1 MFIDLTN
8 DKSPKEG
15 IRNEQVRLT
24 SALSDIIKKEIDEL
38 MERITDSKIV
48 FKSISP
54 AFEDEYEYTF
64 NNLMQDIMDKYEFLV
79 NGEKDRQEHID
90 LVNKLANI
98 YRIDNKRR

>member
-1 MFIDLTN
+1 MKHMINNQQKIADKINELESVDSVDIHTN
-8 DKSPKEG
+8 
-15 IRNEQVRLT
+15 NN
-24 SALSDIIKKEIDEL
+24 
-38 MERITDSKIV
+38 SKIV

>member
-24 SALSDIIKKEIDEL
+24 SALSDVIKKEIDEL
-38 MERITDSKIV
+38 IERITDTKVIL
-48 FKSISP
+48 KSISP

-64 NNLMQDIMDKYEFLV
+64 NNLIQDINDKYEFLV
-79 NGEKDRQEHID
+79 NGDKEKQEHID